1 MDPPPPQPA
10 RVHVTVRSRA
20 WWDAQFAS
28 VGCTPNT
35 YVLDRAQRRMDPLTD
50 NMRRGCVAGIN
61 PLLIFLFV
69 HENRCAGWARLG
81 GPRGGNDQR
90 GDRVVYLVC

>member
-1 MDPPPPQPA
+1 M
-10 RVHVTVRSRA
+10 TGILFK
-20 WWDAQFAS
+20 FAS

-35 YVLDRAQRRMDPLTD
+35 YVLGRVQRRMDPLTD

-69 HENRCAGWARLG
+69 HEN
-81 GPRGGNDQR
+81 
-90 GDRVVYLVC
+90 